1 MTSRPT
7 QIAALAAGAILSLT
21 SRPALALPAFPCAE
35 GFGADSLGGRGGAVI
50 KVTSLDDDGPGSFR
64 QAVTTPGA
72 RLVVFEV
79 SGIINL
85 ASNINIADPFLT
97 IAGQTSPG
105 GVLITGRT
113 VTINTHD
120 VVVQYMRFRV
130 GSHEI
135 VNGADPEQLDSL
147 VVIGR
152 HWAANEAY
160 NVMIDHCSVGWGV
173 DECLSLSGGV
183 TDTTVQWTLVS
194 EGLSN
199 AGHPKGEHSK
209 GLLISGKYV
218 EPNSVTL
225 HHNYIANNVDR
236 NPQIAS
242 PEEVDTV
249 VAVVNNVSYNWKG
262 GLAPVGIGNAKIN
275 WVHNFAKQGPNSH
288 AYSFEVTHIPDPT
301 PIPQLYVHGNLGS
314 TRLDQS
320 EDHWNVGVSWQNEAL
335 DQAWEQTTPWPA
347 PPVTTTE
354 MSAAYADEILATV
367 GASLPVRDSAD
378 QKAIDDYHNGTGD
391 FVDDVAYPADFP
403 QFTSSPAP
411 ADADNDGMPDAWE
424 ESHGLDSAS
433 DDSALDPDA
442 DGYTNIEDYLHSLS
456 VPCAAGGGGTGGG
469 TTGPGG
475 TGGAGAAGQGGT
487 SGIGGGDPNQA
498 VDSGSDS
505 GCGCQVIA
513 PEPRMGFA
521 TAWLLAAAALLRRRR
536 DPRR

>member
-1 MTSRPT
+1 MTGRSTRIT
-7 QIAALAAGAILSLT
+7 AIAAIAAGAIMSLS
-21 SRPALALPAFPCAE
+21 SANALALPAFPCAE
-35 GFGADSLGGRGGAVI
+35 GFGAESLGGRGGAVI
-50 KVTSLDDDGPGSFR
+50 KVTNLDDDGPGSFR
-64 QAVTTPGA
+64 AAVTTAGA
-72 RLVVFEV
+72 RIVVFEV

-85 ASNINIADPFLT
+85 ASNLTIAEPFLT
-97 IAGQTSPG
+97 VAGQTSPG

-120 VVVQYMRFRV
+120 VVVQYLRFRV

-135 VNGADPEQLDSL
+135 ANGADPEQLDAL
-147 VVIGR
+147 VVVGQ
-152 HWAANEAY
+152 HWAANAAY
-160 NVMIDHCSVGWGV
+160 QVIIDHCSVGWGV

-218 EPNSVTL
+218 EPNSITL

-242 PEEVDTV
+242 PEGVDTV
-249 VAVVNNVSYNWKG
+249 VDVVNNVSYNWKG

-288 AYSFEVTHIPDPT
+288 AYSFEVTHVPDPT

-314 TRLDQS
+314 SRLDQT

-335 DQAWEQTTPWPA
+335 DQAWEQITPWPA
-347 PPVTTTE
+347 PPVITTE
-354 MSAAYADEILATV
+354 MSATYADEILQTV
-367 GASLPVRDSAD
+367 GASLPVRDAAD

-391 FVDDVAYPADFP
+391 FVDDVSYPADYP
-403 QFTSSPAP
+403 QYASPPAP
-411 ADADNDGMPDAWE
+411 PDADNDGMPDAWE
-424 ESHGLDSAS
+424 DSQGLDNGS

-442 DGYTNIEDYLHSLS
+442 NGYTHIEEYLHSLS
-456 VPCAAGGGGTGGG
+456 VPCVNGSSGSGGGGTGGAN
-469 TTGPGG
+469 TGA
-475 TGGAGAAGQGGT
+475 GGAGAAGHGGST
-487 SGIGGGDPNQA
+487 ATAGGNPSDGTD
-498 VDSGSDS
+498 SDS
-505 GCGCQVIA
+505 GCGCKLVA
-513 PEPRMGFA
+513 PKPQSGSSYG
-521 TAWLLAAAALLRRRR
+521 WLLVAAALLRRRR
-536 DPRR
+536 N